1 MTPGELGL
9 MTAIAVATIGAAANI
24 RAATISRRAQR
35 DAAQGSP
42 YEALAARMVQ
52 AEQRIDTLETELRT
66 ERERSAHQ
74 AAAFRT
80 RIQVL
85 LRHIAALDEY
95 AHVLVDLIRQHP
107 IPFTTMPKKP
117 DLPPSP
123 ADDL

>member
-85 LRHIAALDEY
+85 LRYIASLDEY
-95 AHVLVDLIRQHP
+95 AEVLVNIIREKR
-107 IPFTTMPKKP
+107 IELVSMPKKP
-117 DLPPSP
+117 ELPTDA
-123 ADDL
+123 ADEL

>member
-95 AHVLVDLIRQHP
+95 AEVLVNIIREKR
-107 IPFTTMPKKP
+107 IELVSMPKKP
-117 DLPPSP
+117 ELPTDA
-123 ADDL
+123 ADEL